1 MNFELNNTNLQILQK
16 KNKLYTL
23 LNTKFDKAY
32 FKVSNGELI
41 FALCSNNGIITTRLE
56 TNYEG
61 ETQYFSLDYR
71 KWQIALQKFNNIDTI
86 NVSLEDSL
94 LKLYVEGSFD
104 EINLGTVPYTADS
117 LPAKQIDDFMPNK
130 SAEVKSCNHVL
141 VLTPEI
147 RSYFDLA
154 NSLFTVQTRVNS
166 IGVSKTNVMYA
177 DKNCIV
183 KENLTEPL
191 SDDLFVG
198 LDPDDNHIY
207 LHTFTVKIMDI
218 LKDFNNTFYFN
229 DEYELMAWED
239 DNTKLVIFS
248 DDKNISLPTDEQLES
263 FLPEDKNVYF
273 DVNLMDLKNSLAFFV
288 GFYSSEAWQPIK
300 FTIEKDKDITLSYNH
315 PTSEI
320 TKTLT
325 GVKGNK
331 EGSFLLDSEVLRKI
345 IAKLSDRGFSEDQV
359 IRINYDEKDSG
370 NDAPGVYCTVGNTY
384 EFLIS
389 KLLDD

>member
-1 MNFELNNTNLQILQK
+1 M
-16 KNKLYTL
+16 
-23 LNTKFDKAY
+23 NTKFDKAY
-32 FKVSNGELI
+32 FKVSKGELI

-56 TNYEG
+56 TDYEG
-61 ETQYFSLDYR
+61 DTQYFSLDYR
-71 KWQIALQKFNNIDTI
+71 KWQIALQKFSNVDTI
-86 NVSLEDSL
+86 KVSLEDSL
-94 LKLYVEGSFD
+94 LKLYVEGSLD
-104 EINLGTVPYTADS
+104 EINLGTVPYASDS

-154 NSLFTVQTRVNS
+154 NSLFTVQARVNS

-207 LHTFTVKIMDI
+207 LHTFTVKIMDV

-263 FLPEDKNVYF
+263 FLPEDRNVYF
-273 DVNLMDLKNSLAFFV
+273 DVKLSDLKNSLAFFV

-300 FTIEKDKDITLSYNH
+300 FTIEKGKDILLSYNH

-325 GVKGNK
+325 GVRSDK

-345 IAKLSDRGFSEDQV
+345 VAKLSDRGFGEDPV
-359 IRINYDEKDSG
+359 VRINYDEKDSG
-370 NDAPGVYCTVGNTY
+370 NDAPGVYCTVGDTY